1 MKSAIYCPDEYI
13 VRQGTTPKGLFLITR
28 GVVHVLKGPPTEPDE
43 DTEGDAS
50 PDKASCRVSFES
62 GRSSPGPS
70 ARPGAKQVRK
80 SLVGA
85 PGALLGAMGKGQK
98 RQSLV
103 RQGTFSRL
111 SCRGS
116 VGPIKGRSS
125 KAEGDGEE
133 TGPPELTVLQQL
145 TDNEF
150 FGEDSLVSHRAG
162 SHTPCCTPYY
172 TSRYTPL
179 LHSPATPLTTP
190 LTWWMG
196 MSLSKEPSR
205 RSTRDSAPFRSGCAQ
220 GGGSRAR
227 GREVRFACGS
237 PRG

>member
-43 DTEGDAS
+43 DDEGDAS
-50 PDKASCRVSFES
+50 PGKASCRVSFES
-62 GRSSPGPS
+62 GRSSPGPG
-70 ARPGAKQVRK
+70 ARPGVKQVRK

-125 KAEGDGEE
+125 KGEGDGEE
-133 TGPPELTVLQQL
+133 AGPPELTVLQQL

-150 FGEDSLVSHRAG
+150 FGEDSLVGRHAA
-162 SHTPCCTPYY
+162 SHTLAAPALLKSCCIIPTIP
-172 TSRYTPL
+172 TPL
-179 LHSPATPLTTP
+179 FLYTLFLHPSPHPLQVGRHAASHSYRAVVYTD
-190 LTWWMG
+190 
-196 MSLSKEPSR
+196 LSVLL
-205 RSTRDSAPFRSGCAQ
+205 RDDFLKLV
-220 GGGSRAR
+220 
-227 GREVRFACGS
+227 EVS
-237 PRG
+237 E